1 MNISRQVVI
10 LSAELG
16 NLCPV
21 ENSNRTRILRH
32 CIEDCRLS
40 FGEAQGVYKG
50 GSEASFVV
58 IVNNDD
64 EIQALKDFAF
74 KNFGQ
79 ESVLYQDANQ
89 EAYLVFNDN
98 STKRLGRLQQ
108 TTKEVA
114 ENLDN
119 YTILNGSYYATFKR

>member
-1 MNISRQVVI
+1 MNITQQVVI

-16 NLCPV
+16 NLCPI

-32 CIEDCRLS
+32 CIEDCKLS

-89 EAYLVFNDN
+89 EAYLVFTDN
-98 STKRLGRLQQ
+98 STERLGRLQQ